1 MNSID
6 WVYEKKLNHIQF
18 NFEYKNIKYVIKGRT
33 LYKNKMLN
41 LIFGYY
47 GDDFPC
53 IMLDYD
59 TKKEIFKVYKLRAL
73 PFRSSKD
80 AEMATCLKP
89 PLPLK
94 GALDILVMFSLAV
107 AEIINP
113 DALVVINDDATVDNN
128 KSLSWLKYFD
138 KGETTYSKYGF
149 IRREISLKQPDSESY
164 KIFKH
169 YMNTS
174 LPQNLQLKINEVL
187 SDKVLYELEKKYEK
201 YNNEFKKR
209 KIKMIKF
216 SKKNTLEKVIL
227 DWIETENLQGM
238 LDVIKKNIDIDLRG
252 YWYLSWY
259 YYDNNIK
266 EKVNITKITKL

>member
-18 NFEYKNIKYVIKGRT
+18 NFEYKNIKYIIKGRT
-33 LYKNKMLN
+33 IYKNKMLN
-41 LIFGYY
+41 LTFGYY

-73 PFRSSKD
+73 PFGSSED

-89 PLPLK
+89 ALPEK
-94 GALDILVMFSLAV
+94 GTLDILVMFSLAV
-107 AEIINP
+107 AEVINP
-113 DALVVINDDATVDNN
+113 EALVVINDDATVNNN

-138 KGETTYSKYGF
+138 KAETAYSKYGF
-149 IRREISLKQPDSESY
+149 IRRENSLKIDDSQSY
-164 KIFKH
+164 KVFKY
-169 YMNTS
+169 YMNNS
-174 LPQNLQLKINEVL
+174 LPQNLQLKLNEVL
-187 SDKVLYELEKKYEK
+187 SDKILHELEKKYEK
-201 YNNEFKKR
+201 YNEDFKKN
-209 KIKMIKF
+209 KIKIIRF

-227 DWIETENLQGM
+227 DWIETRNLQGI
-238 LDVIKKNIDIDLRG
+238 LDVIKKSIDIDLRG

-259 YYDNNIK
+259 YYHNNIK
-266 EKVNITKITKL
+266 EKVNINKISKL

>member
-1 MNSID
+1 MNSIN
-6 WVYEKKLNHIQF
+6 WIYEKKLNHIQF
-18 NFEYKNIKYVIKGRT
+18 NFEYKNTKYVIKGRT

-41 LIFGYY
+41 LTFGYY

-59 TKKEIFKVYKLRAL
+59 TKKEIFKVYKLRSL
-73 PFRSSKD
+73 PFGSSKD

-89 PLPLK
+89 ALPLK

-107 AEIINP
+107 AENINP
-113 DALVVINDDATVDNN
+113 EALVVINDDATIDNN

-138 KGETTYSKYGF
+138 KEETAYSKYGF
-149 IRREISLKQPDSESY
+149 IRRETSLKRSDSESY
-164 KIFKH
+164 KIFKY

-174 LPQNLQLKINEVL
+174 LPKNLQYKLTEVL
-187 SDKVLYELEKKYEK
+187 SDKVMNELEKKYEN
-201 YNNEFKKR
+201 YNSDFKKK
-209 KIKMIKF
+209 KIKMVKF

-227 DWIETENLQGM
+227 DWLETENLQGI

-259 YYDNNIK
+259 YYHNDIK

>member
-1 MNSID
+1 MN

-18 NFEYKNIKYVIKGRT
+18 NFEYKNTNYVIKGRT

-41 LIFGYY
+41 LTFGYY

-73 PFRSSKD
+73 PFGSSKD
-80 AEMATCLKP
+80 AEMATCLNP

-107 AEIINP
+107 AEEINP

-138 KGETTYSKYGF
+138 KKETSYSKYGF
-149 IRREISLKQPDSESY
+149 IRRETSLKINDSESY
-164 KIFKH
+164 KVFKY
-169 YMNTS
+169 YMANS
-174 LPQNLQLKINEVL
+174 LPKNLSLKLNEVL
-187 SDKVLYELEKKYEK
+187 SDKVINELEKKYEI
-201 YNNEFKKR
+201 YNSDLKKK
-209 KIKMIKF
+209 KIKMIRF
-216 SKKNTLEKVIL
+216 SKKNTFEKVIL
-227 DWIETENLQGM
+227 DWIETENLQGI
-238 LDVIKKNIDIDLRG
+238 LDVIKKDIDIDLRG
-252 YWYLSWY
+252 KWYLSWHY
-259 YYDNNIK
+259 YHNNIK
-266 EKVNITKITKL
+266 EKVNITKISKL

>member
-1 MNSID
+1 MTID

-18 NFEYKNIKYVIKGRT
+18 NFEYKNVKYLIKGRT

-41 LIFGYY
+41 LTFGYY

-73 PFRSSKD
+73 PFGSGKD
-80 AEMATCLKP
+80 TEMATCLKP
-89 PLPLK
+89 ALPLK

-107 AEIINP
+107 AEAINP

-138 KGETTYSKYGF
+138 KSETAYSKYGF
-149 IRREISLKQPDSESY
+149 IRRETSLKIQDSESY
-164 KIFKH
+164 KVFKY
-169 YMNTS
+169 YMNNS
-174 LPQNLQLKINEVL
+174 LPKNLQYKLNEVL
-187 SDKVLYELEKKYEK
+187 SDKVMNELEKKYEEF
-201 YNNEFKKR
+201 NVEFKKK

-227 DWIETENLQGM
+227 DWVETEKLQEI
-238 LDVIKKNIDIDLRG
+238 LNIIKKIIDIDLRG
-252 YWYLSWY
+252 RWYLSWY
-259 YYDNNIK
+259 YYNNNIK
-266 EKVNITKITKL
+266 EKVYITKIQKL